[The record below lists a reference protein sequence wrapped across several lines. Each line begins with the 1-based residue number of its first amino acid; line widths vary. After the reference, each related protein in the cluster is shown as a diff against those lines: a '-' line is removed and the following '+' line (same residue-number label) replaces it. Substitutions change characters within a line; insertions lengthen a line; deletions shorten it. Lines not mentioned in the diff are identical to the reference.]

1 MLASYLVIALE
12 LFLPH
17 RAHQPG
23 RLSYPAGRGL
33 PCFSGMPPGHPAP
46 WCRAD
51 WLEAQCPCCPSQT
64 HGAWVW
70 PSVCRETWP
79 ARSPL
84 GALLPQPPNKK
95 PGPALDLSQR
105 CVEEAITQA
114 CSSPQKHTSATGKLP
129 RGPDQQRAQAWPS
142 RQPFSSKEAVDV
154 NLFLWEPWP
163 QTGVNRKQPQRGR
176 LSISLAPHLRI
187 GEITLRLWFIIWYGA
202 NKRTPSSNGE
212 VTDVAVRFLTSQP
225 PSWLHI
231 QLPSLAPG

>member
-1 MLASYLVIALE
+1 MSPWPNFRFCFRTGPAAPKTGGMIAVLASYLVIALE

-17 RAHQPG
+17 QAHQPG
-23 RLSYPAGRGL
+23 RLSYPAGRSL

-51 WLEAQCPCCPSQT
+51 WLEAQRPCCPSQT

-129 RGPDQQRAQAWPS
+129 RGPDQQRAPGLALPT
-142 RQPFSSKEAVDV
+142 AV
-154 NLFLWEPWP
+154 FL
-163 QTGVNRKQPQRGR
+163 
-176 LSISLAPHLRI
+176 
-187 GEITLRLWFIIWYGA
+187 
-202 NKRTPSSNGE
+202 
-212 VTDVAVRFLTSQP
+212 
-225 PSWLHI
+225 
-231 QLPSLAPG
+231 